1 MLRAPPP
8 DVSEPRGAVK
18 SVISVMREQG
28 VQRGILVVEKPLMG
42 HAQQTIDM
50 ETEQRKLNNEE
61 WRIEVFLAGK
71 LLIHYLK
78 AL

>member
-1 MLRAPPP
+1 VLSEDVANVAFLRC
-8 DVSEPRGAVK
+8 AVK

-28 VQRGILVVEKPLMG
+28 VQRGIMVVEKPLMG

-61 WRIEVFLAGK
+61 WRIEVFLAG
-71 LLIHYLK
+71 ICF
-78 AL
+78 